1 MQSTAAVQHWEAL
14 RCEIV
19 LAMTPEVLLTKAV
32 NWLVEDA
39 QAKEHLAGAVAGAIT
54 KSRIAGAV
62 DRGVNRAITRRK
74 AKEGGLWVGGRLV
87 LTDTRLTFTPN
98 AVNRAVH
105 QQLSEVSV
113 ELNTIRSVTVL
124 PALITKI
131 IRVEADDR
139 SVRFRCFGADAVAQ
153 QILEAARTLS

>member
-1 MQSTAAVQHWEAL
+1 
-14 RCEIV
+14 
-19 LAMTPEVLLTKAV
+19 MTPDVLLTKAV

-54 KSRIAGAV
+54 KSRIARAV

-74 AKEGGLWVGGRLV
+74 AEEGGLWVGGRLV
-87 LTDTRLTFTPN
+87 LTDSHLTFTPN

-105 QQLSEVSV
+105 QELSEVSV

-124 PALITKI
+124 PGLITKI
-131 IRVEADDR
+131 IQVETDDR
-139 SVRFRCFGADAVAQ
+139 LVKFRCYGAASVAQ
-153 QILEAARTLS
+153 RVLEAARSPS